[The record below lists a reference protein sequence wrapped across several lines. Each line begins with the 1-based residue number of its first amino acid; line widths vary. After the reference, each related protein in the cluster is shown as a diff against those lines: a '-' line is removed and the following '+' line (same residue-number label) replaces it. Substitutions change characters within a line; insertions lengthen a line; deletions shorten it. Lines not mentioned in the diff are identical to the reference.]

1 MRALA
6 DPEGGDPA
14 KCARSRQERT
24 GSRSSGLRPPQ
35 PPPRPNPLFRP
46 TTPVAHN
53 CSVRTF
59 GVEEELLIVD
69 PASGEPL
76 ALADALL
83 AGFGA
88 ADAEAADAG
97 AAEPADTQDPED
109 PDTDAD
115 EAHRGLRTGLSHELK
130 LEQLETQTRPC
141 RSHAELLRQIRRG
154 RTMASDAARS
164 HGARIAALAT
174 SPVDSATHTTPDPR
188 YAMMLERFGITAHE
202 QLTCGF
208 HVHTAIESPEEGVV
222 VLDHIRDK
230 LAVLTAISANSPYWR
245 GLATGFESYRTQAW
259 NRWPSSGPSAVFG
272 SLPNYRRV
280 VSRLIDTGVLLDEGM
295 IYFDARLS
303 RNNPTVEV
311 RVADVCLRSEDA
323 ALIAVLVRA
332 MVETAVRESAAGVE
346 PASVP
351 TALLRM
357 ASWQASN
364 FGLRNDLLDFG
375 TFRPVPAADVVWSL
389 VEYLEPVLAE
399 QGELDLAQAGVAE
412 VLRRG
417 NGATEQRRIASEQ
430 SENDGGR
437 PDPAALAAVVRHAVR
452 ETMPEA
458 APASDTKSLPVLTW
472 VRQDWRGAD
481 I

>member
-1 MRALA
+1 M
-6 DPEGGDPA
+6 
-14 KCARSRQERT
+14 
-24 GSRSSGLRPPQ
+24 
-35 PPPRPNPLFRP
+35 
-46 TTPVAHN
+46 
-53 CSVRTF
+53 RTF

-83 AGFGA
+83 AGIGA
-88 ADAEAADAG
+88 ADGDPAEAADA
-97 AAEPADTQDPED
+97 AAQDPQDLED
-109 PDTDAD
+109 PDVD

-130 LEQLETQTRPC
+130 LEQIETQTRPC

-164 HGARIAALAT
+164 LGARIAALAT
-174 SPVDSATHTTPDPR
+174 SPVDSATHTTPNPR
-188 YAMMLERFGITAHE
+188 YAVMQERFGITAHE

-208 HVHTAIESPEEGVV
+208 HVHTSIASPEEGVL
-222 VLDHIRDK
+222 VLDRIRDK

-272 SLPNYRRV
+272 SLASYRRV
-280 VSRLIDTGVLLDEGM
+280 VRRLIDTGVLLDEGM

-332 MVETAVRESAAGVE
+332 LVETAVRESQAGVE
-346 PASVP
+346 PSSVP

-364 FGLRNDLLDFG
+364 FALRNDLLDFG
-375 TFRPVPAADVVWSL
+375 TFRPAPAADVVWSL

-399 QGELDLAQAGVAE
+399 QGELDLAQTGIAGI
-412 VLRRG
+412 LQRG
-417 NGATEQRRIASEQ
+417 NGATEQRRIADER
-430 SENDGGR
+430 SENDSGS

-458 APASDTKSLPVLTW
+458 APVPDTKSLPVLTW
-472 VRQDWRGAD
+472 VRQDWRGAG